1 MSTSTMH
8 GVTTE
13 GDLDC
18 YAVLGVPPAAS
29 DREIRA
35 AYLQRAR
42 AHHPDRQ
49 AGADVATR
57 RRSEA
62 RMQQV
67 NRAWAV
73 LGDPGRRAAYDAA
86 LAATA
91 PPAPPRWRPDGGA
104 NPAFV
109 PYDDGSDGSADDD
122 ADDADEF
129 ADGPGRPMPRL
140 LQVLPAALA
149 AVVGPMFEEFLFRGV
164 IYGNLRRAL
173 PVGPA
178 MAVSA
183 FIFALVHGDFMAI
196 LPLAGLGAMFAALY
210 EKTGSLWPSMV
221 CHALWNG
228 ATVWMLWLLF

>member
-49 AGADVATR
+49 AGADAATR

-149 AVVGPMFEEFLFRGV
+149 AVAFGALVIGFMTSLPELVGAGV
-164 IYGNLRRAL
+164 VLG
-173 PVGPA
+173 
-178 MAVSA
+178 
-183 FIFALVHGDFMAI
+183 IFALVAFVAVPIVAVARASGRS
-196 LPLAGLGAMFAALY
+196 G
-210 EKTGSLWPSMV
+210 
-221 CHALWNG
+221 
-228 ATVWMLWLLF
+228 

>member
-149 AVVGPMFEEFLFRGV
+149 AVAFGALVIGFMTSLPELVGAGV
-164 IYGNLRRAL
+164 VLG
-173 PVGPA
+173 
-178 MAVSA
+178 
-183 FIFALVHGDFMAI
+183 IFALVAFVAVPIVAVARASGRS
-196 LPLAGLGAMFAALY
+196 G
-210 EKTGSLWPSMV
+210 
-221 CHALWNG
+221 
-228 ATVWMLWLLF
+228 

>member
-149 AVVGPMFEEFLFRGV
+149 AVAFGALVIGFMTSLPELVGAGV
-164 IYGNLRRAL
+164 VLG
-173 PVGPA
+173 V
-178 MAVSA
+178 
-183 FIFALVHGDFMAI
+183 FALVAFVAVPIVAVARASGRS
-196 LPLAGLGAMFAALY
+196 G
-210 EKTGSLWPSMV
+210 
-221 CHALWNG
+221 
-228 ATVWMLWLLF
+228 

>member
-1 MSTSTMH
+1 MSTPTMH
-8 GVTTE
+8 GVTTD

-18 YAVLGVPPAAS
+18 YAVLGVRPTAS

-35 AYLQRAR
+35 AYLRRAR

-49 AGADVATR
+49 AGADATTR

-86 LAATA
+86 LAAMA

-109 PYDDGSDGSADDD
+109 PYDDGSDDGSDGGAFGGA

-140 LQVLPAALA
+140 VQVLPAALA
-149 AVVGPMFEEFLFRGV
+149 AV
-164 IYGNLRRAL
+164 
-173 PVGPA
+173 
-178 MAVSA
+178 A
-183 FIFALVHGDFMAI
+183 FGALVIGFMTSLPELVGVGIAAGI
-196 LPLAGLGAMFAALY
+196 LALVAFVAVPIVAVARASGR
-210 EKTGSLWPSMV
+210 TG
-221 CHALWNG
+221 
-228 ATVWMLWLLF
+228 

>member
-1 MSTSTMH
+1 
-8 GVTTE
+8 
-13 GDLDC
+13 
-18 YAVLGVPPAAS
+18 
-29 DREIRA
+29 
-35 AYLQRAR
+35 
-42 AHHPDRQ
+42 
-49 AGADVATR
+49 
-57 RRSEA
+57 
-62 RMQQV
+62 MQQV

-149 AVVGPMFEEFLFRGV
+149 AVAFGALVIGFMTSLPELVGAGV
-164 IYGNLRRAL
+164 VLG
-173 PVGPA
+173 
-178 MAVSA
+178 
-183 FIFALVHGDFMAI
+183 IFALVAFVAVPIVAVARASGRS
-196 LPLAGLGAMFAALY
+196 G
-210 EKTGSLWPSMV
+210 
-221 CHALWNG
+221 
-228 ATVWMLWLLF
+228 

>member
-18 YAVLGVPPAAS
+18 YAVLGVPSAAS

-49 AGADVATR
+49 AGADAATR

-73 LGDPGRRAAYDAA
+73 LGDPRRRAAYDAA

-109 PYDDGSDGSADDD
+109 PYDDGSDGSPEGD

-149 AVVGPMFEEFLFRGV
+149 AV
-164 IYGNLRRAL
+164 
-173 PVGPA
+173 
-178 MAVSA
+178 A
-183 FIFALVHGDFMAI
+183 FGALVIGFMTSLPELVGAGVVLGI
-196 LPLAGLGAMFAALY
+196 LALVAFVAVPIVAVARASGR
-210 EKTGSLWPSMV
+210 TG
-221 CHALWNG
+221 
-228 ATVWMLWLLF
+228 

>member
-49 AGADVATR
+49 AGADAATR

-149 AVVGPMFEEFLFRGV
+149 AVAFGALVIGFMTSLPELVGAGV
-164 IYGNLRRAL
+164 VLG
-173 PVGPA
+173 
-178 MAVSA
+178 
-183 FIFALVHGDFMAI
+183 IFALVAFVAVPIVAVARASGR
-196 LPLAGLGAMFAALY
+196 
-210 EKTGSLWPSMV
+210 TG
-221 CHALWNG
+221 
-228 ATVWMLWLLF
+228 